1 MLIVQVRYV
10 LVRSQIR
17 LSLIL
22 IPLVSITSGYHQLL
36 RWILGCGG
44 EHRRIAG
51 LIGLTVKSTVELTVK
66 STVEL
71 TVKSTVVST
80 VKLTFC

>member
-1 MLIVQVRYV
+1 MLMLILIVQVRYV
-10 LVRSQIR
+10 LVRLRIK

-22 IPLVSITSGYHQLL
+22 ISLVSMTSGYHLLL

-51 LIGLTVKSTVELTVK
+51 LTIVELTVK
-66 STVEL
+66 STVES
-71 TVKSTVVST
+71 TVKST
-80 VKLTFC
+80 FCWAVG